1 MPGYPS
7 LIVSILITGWAILMG
22 IGVLGEYMGR
32 IYMEVKQRPKF
43 IVSTVVRNKE
53 LKDEE

>member
-1 MPGYPS
+1 
-7 LIVSILITGWAILMG
+7 MG